1 MPNAPCVGS
10 TSDTSMLKTITDS
23 GGPFAHLGLD
33 TWLCRLIQNL
43 GWLEPSPI
51 QSSAIPVS
59 LNGHDVIGLAETGS
73 GKTAAFLLPIIQVSS
88 YHTDVQFLLGLGLF
102 YASCIIDDSS
112 SNCEAKSPLSSY
124 LLPVF
129 PFLKCQSS
137 VLFTRNM

>member
-73 GKTAAFLLPIIQVSS
+73 GKTAAFLLPIIQACFMLV
-88 YHTDVQFLLGLGLF
+88 
-102 YASCIIDDSS
+102 A
-112 SNCEAKSPLSSY
+112 
-124 LLPVF
+124 
-129 PFLKCQSS
+129 
-137 VLFTRNM
+137 